1 MLKKKIAIVG
11 CGKLATIV
19 AKAFANGLLSDYSIV
34 GTYSRSLTKA
44 EEIARIVNNTDG
56 NSCSV
61 CHSFEEVMALKPD
74 YIVEMASPAAL
85 KEIASFA
92 LKNGASIITL
102 SIGALADEAFYR
114 QIVEVARQNNTRIH
128 IASGAIGG
136 LDVLRTVSLM
146 GDCELNFDTA
156 KGPNSL
162 KGTPVYDDQLQ
173 TVQKSVFEGSAKEA
187 IQLFPTKVNVAVAAS
202 IASVGPANSKVTIT
216 SIPEYEGDDHRITI
230 KNDQVH
236 AVIDVY
242 SRTAEI
248 AGWSVVNTLRNIA
261 SPIVF

>member
-1 MLKKKIAIVG
+1 MVKKKIAIVG

-19 AKAFANGLLSDYSIV
+19 AKAFANGLLPDYSLI
-34 GTYSRSLTKA
+34 GAYSRSTDKA
-44 EEIARIVNNTDG
+44 VAIANIANTPPG
-56 NSCSV
+56 NTCV
-61 CHSFEEVMALKPD
+61 ACGSFEQVMALKPD
-74 YIVEMASPAAL
+74 YIAETASPAAL
-85 KEIASFA
+85 KEIARVA
-92 LKNGASIITL
+92 LENGASIITL

-146 GDCELNFDTA
+146 GDCELNFDTC

-162 KGTPVYDDQLQ
+162 KGTPVFEEQLQ
-173 TVQKSVFEGSAKEA
+173 TEQKRVFEGSAKEA

>member
-19 AKAFANGLLSDYSIV
+19 AKAFTNGLLHDYAIV
-34 GTYSRSLTKA
+34 GAYSRSLTKA

-74 YIVEMASPAAL
+74 YIVEMASPTAL
-85 KEIASFA
+85 KEIARVA
-92 LKNGASIITL
+92 LENGASIITL

-146 GDCELNFDTA
+146 GDCELNFDTC

-162 KGTPVYDDQLQ
+162 KGTQVYDDQLQ
-173 TVQKSVFEGSAKEA
+173 TEQKSVFEGSAKEA

-216 SIPEYEGDDHRITI
+216 SIPGYEGDDHRITI

-248 AGWSVVNTLRNIA
+248 AGWSMVNTLRNIA

>member
-11 CGKLATIV
+11 CGKLAAIV
-19 AKAFANGLLSDYSIV
+19 AKAYANGLLPDYSLV
-34 GTYSRSLTKA
+34 GAYSRSADKA
-44 EEIARIVNNTDG
+44 MAIAAIANNTPG
-56 NSCSV
+56 NTCVV
-61 CHSFEEVMALKPD
+61 CGSFEQMMALKPD
-74 YIVEMASPAAL
+74 YIVETASPAAL
-85 KEIASFA
+85 KEIAIMA
-92 LKNGASIITL
+92 LANGASIITL
-102 SIGALADEAFYR
+102 SIGALADEAFHQ
-114 QIVEVARQNNTRIH
+114 QIFEIARQNNTRIH

-146 GDCELNFDTA
+146 GDCELNFDTT

-162 KGTPVYDDQLQ
+162 KGTEVYDELLQ
-173 TVQKSVFEGSAKEA
+173 TEQKRVFEGSAKEA

-216 SIPEYEGDDHRITI
+216 SIPENEGDDHRITI
-230 KNDQVH
+230 KNGQVH